1 MNIKQLIEEEI
12 KRQLQEQ
19 YREPAEAPRKKS
31 LYPFNDDE
39 SSKIDVKKNI
49 QAVGMISQ
57 QIQKLNPRQKES
69 AMIELSRHFA
79 SEAESA
85 VGEISDDVAE
95 NLMFLDTEP
104 KQSIKYAV
112 QNVPNDLLLSWLTS
126 YRKIFDSVINTFPDK
141 EQV

>member
-1 MNIKQLIEEEI
+1 MKIKQLIELEI
-12 KRQLQEQ
+12 KKQLQEQ
-19 YREPAEAPRKKS
+19 YREPASPGKDQS
-31 LYPFNDDE
+31 N
-39 SSKIDVKKNI
+39 VQKNI
-49 QAVGMISQ
+49 QAVGAISQ

-85 VGEISDDVAE
+85 VGEIPDDVAE

-112 QNVPNDLLLSWLTS
+112 QNVPNDILLGWLTS
-126 YRKIFDSVINTFPDK
+126 YRRVFDSVKNTFPDK
-141 EQV
+141 EPV